1 MYITCIIVM
10 YVYIYIYMYVYTY
23 SNISIQVQIFQYTR
37 AFACSPTYTYI
48 YTYVH
53 VHIHIC
59 SHRSPILI
67 SRGDAV
73 HPRPWAFL
81 RQYLKLGA
89 VAKID
94 VSYDLWLFMACL
106 FAQWCTCTSC
116 VCYSLVSPWEE
127 KNELWRFGEA
137 LPWAAQH
144 SPNMASKR
152 PSIATKKRH
161 TSHKLQN
168 IVLMRRREA
177 SHCPKRP
184 SRPSMLLDGAQDG
197 GCEAKSNF
205 TAFPHFCYM

>member
-1 MYITCIIVM
+1 MHHSHVR
-10 YVYIYIYMYVYTY
+10 IYIYTCMYAHIQTY
-23 SNISIQVQIFQYTR
+23 QYRYRSFNIHVHLHVHLHIHIH
-37 AFACSPTYTYI
+37 I
-48 YTYVH
+48 YMCTYVH

-94 VSYDLWLFMACL
+94 VSYDWWLFMACL

-116 VCYSLVSPWEE
+116 VCYSLVSPWPE
-127 KNELWRFGEA
+127 KNELSRFGEA
-137 LPWAAQH
+137 LPRAAQH
-144 SPNMASKR
+144 SPNTASKR

-197 GCEAKSNF
+197 GCEAKSNC